1 MAGDADTKRG
11 LFGKYRVERLDGS
24 SGPGGKHE
32 RCRYYVLD
40 LDHDRF
46 AGPALAAYAEACEE
60 EYPGLARDL
69 RVIRARLLRGL
80 PRASAPLPSESEP
93 HHASCPC
100 GCWERKACD
109 VTAGRGGE
117 GTR

>member
-1 MAGDADTKRG
+1 MTTPFEELTHHAESALRILRGATHSRAARDAAGCLTEG
-11 LFGKYRVERLDGS
+11 LARAKALE
-24 SGPGGKHE
+24 
-32 RCRYYVLD
+32 
-40 LDHDRF
+40 
-46 AGPALAAYAEACEE
+46 ALAA
-60 EYPGLARDL
+60 P
-69 RVIRARLLRGL
+69 
-80 PRASAPLPSESEP
+80 APLPSESEP